1 MLTSL
6 QVTNFAIVEHL
17 DIEWQSG
24 MTTITGETGAGKSIA
39 IDALSLC
46 LGERAEAS
54 MVREGADKA
63 QVSAVFDIQHLP
75 AAKHFINEHE
85 LGDNSECV
93 IRRVVAAN
101 GRSKAFINGVMV
113 PAGQLKTLGN
123 LLISI
128 HGQHAHQQ
136 LNKANYQLSVVDSFA
151 GHTELLNEVKTA
163 YNQLQSLERE
173 QKQLAQTLQQAAA
186 EKQLLEYQ
194 VAELDEFALAT
205 GEYEEIEQQHT
216 LLSNAN
222 SLLEGTQKELQI
234 IYQQDNFNAYSMVQ
248 SSANQIAE
256 LASLDKKLAPIADL
270 LFEAGITLEEAAREL
285 SHYQDSV
292 EMDPS
297 QLSELDERISRALDL
312 ARKHDIP
319 PEELP
324 NLHAELQQNL
334 ANIEQNDER
343 FNELEAEI
351 ARAKEHYFACASVLS
366 ESRSAAAKAFSEQVT
381 KSLVSLSMENA
392 KFAICIEHQESVTSS
407 KGSDTVDFQV
417 AANTGQRLQPLH
429 KVASGGELSR
439 ISLAIEVIIADK
451 MTTPT
456 LIFDEVD
463 VGISGPTASAVG
475 KLLRQLGKSTQV
487 ICVTHLPQVASSG
500 HNQFF
505 VSKSDDGTQ
514 TNTRMT
520 VLDNSGR
527 IDEIA
532 RLLGG
537 TNISDITRT
546 NASELLSQY
555 H

>member
-1 MLTSL
+1 MLASL

-17 DIEWQSG
+17 DIEWHQG

-63 QVSAVFDIQHLP
+63 QVSAVFDIQNLP
-75 AAKHFINEHE
+75 AAQHFISEHE
-85 LGDNSECV
+85 LGDSSECI
-93 IRRVVAAN
+93 IRRVVSAN
-101 GRSKAFINGVMV
+101 GRSKAYINGVMV
-113 PAGQLKTLGN
+113 PAGQLKSLGS

-136 LNKANYQLSVVDSFA
+136 LNKTGYQLSVVDSFA
-151 GHTELLNEVKTA
+151 GHVDLVNDVKTA
-163 YNQLQSLERE
+163 YNALQSLEKE
-173 QKQLAQTLQQAAA
+173 KATLSQSLQQAAA

-194 VAELDEFALAT
+194 VAELDEFSLEH
-205 GEYEEIEQQHT
+205 GEFEEIEQQHK

-234 IYQQDNFNAYSMVQ
+234 IYQQDNYNAYSMVQ

-270 LFEAGITLEEAAREL
+270 LFEAGISLEEAAREL
-285 SHYQDSV
+285 SHYQDSI
-292 EMDPS
+292 EMDPA
-297 QLSELDERISRALDL
+297 QLSELDDRIARALDL
-312 ARKHDIP
+312 ARKHDIS
-319 PEELP
+319 PEAIP
-324 NLHAELQQNL
+324 DLHAELKQSL
-334 ANIEQNDER
+334 ANIEQSDELLAA
-343 FNELEAEI
+343 LEIEI
-351 ARAKEHYFACASVLS
+351 AE
-366 ESRSAAAKAFSEQVT
+366 AKAHYVTVATRLSQSRKVAADELSKQVT
-381 KSLVSLSMENA
+381 ESLVMLSMENA
-392 KFAICIEHQESVTSS
+392 KFAIVVEQQEITSS
-407 KGSDTVDFQV
+407 KGLDSIDFQV
-417 AANTGQRLQPLH
+417 AANTGQRLQPLV

-475 KLLRQLGKSTQV
+475 KLLRQLGNSTQV

-505 VSKSDDGTQ
+505 VSKSDDGTH
-514 TNTRMT
+514 THTHMS

-537 TNISDITRT
+537 TNISEITRT

>member
-234 IYQQDNFNAYSMVQ
+234 IYQQDNYNAYSMVQ

-312 ARKHDIP
+312 ARKHDIT

-324 NLHAELQQNL
+324 NLHAELQQSL

-351 ARAKEHYFACASVLS
+351 VKAKEQYYACAGVLS
-366 ESRSAAAKAFSEQVT
+366 ESRSAAAKALSEQVT

-392 KFAICIEHQESVTSS
+392 KFAICIEQQESVASS

-505 VSKSDDGTQ
+505 VSKTDDGKQ
-514 TNTRMT
+514 TNTRMA
-520 VLDNSGR
+520 VLDNTGR